1 MSEEKK
7 KLYFVLRCPECNLA
21 LFKARFIQDLPIKQ
35 NYHCY
40 GCDRDIIFSPDDVE
54 FNFRVKDHENIVKI
68 YWTKYKFGLN

>member
-54 FNFRVKDHENIVKI
+54 FNTSWINKYVKGNKNV
-68 YWTKYKFGLN
+68 